1 MRFKNILYA
10 EDDPNDVIIFT
21 VVFKRGMLPAVLRTV
36 DDGQAV
42 VEWLAGK
49 GKYSDREKFPQPDI
63 LILDLKM
70 PKKNGFEVL
79 EWVRSQK
86 GFESLPVLILS
97 SSDVPEDAQRAYRLG
112 ATTYFVKSP
121 TFQDVIQY
129 LRLT

>member
-10 EDDPNDVIIFT
+10 EDDPNDVTIFTIIF
-21 VVFKRGMLPAVLRTV
+21 KRAMLPAVLQTV
-36 DDGQAV
+36 DDGQAAV
-42 VEWLAGK
+42 DWLSGK
-49 GKYSDREKFPQPDI
+49 GKYSDREKYPQPDI
-63 LILDLKM
+63 VILDLKM

-86 GFESLPVLILS
+86 GFENLPVLILS
-97 SSDVPEDAQRAYRLG
+97 SSDVPEDAQRAYQLG

>member
-21 VVFKRGMLPAVLRTV
+21 MAFKRAMLPAVLQTV
-36 DDGQAV
+36 DDGQAAM
-42 VEWLAGK
+42 EWLSGK
-49 GKYSDREKFPQPDI
+49 EEYSDREKFPQPDV

-79 EWVRSQK
+79 EWVRGQK
-86 GFESLPVLILS
+86 HFETLPVLILS

-112 ATTYFVKSP
+112 ATMYFVKSP
-121 TFQDVIQY
+121 SFEDVIQY
-129 LRLT
+129 LRIT